1 MLKNMSPDGSNK
13 GEFWNDFEQMF
24 PIVCGI
30 KFDKRFYGDRLSI
43 GDSVTSYEF
52 RAAISDGP
60 IPVGHLNRG
69 EMCCWH
75 HRHLE
80 GDVDDKDFCDTG
92 NDLTLSQ
99 NMSQL
104 KGAPGGFWE

>member
-1 MLKNMSPDGSNK
+1 MNSLVISNK
-13 GEFWNDFEQMF
+13 CFQWFCAIN
-24 PIVCGI
+24 
-30 KFDKRFYGDRLSI
+30 FDKCFYDDRLSI

-52 RAAISDGP
+52 RAAISAHP
-60 IPVGHLNRG
+60 EPVNHLNRG
-69 EMCCWH
+69 ELCCWH

-104 KGAPGGFWE
+104 KGAPGSFWE